1 MSEFK
6 KRERILDPEKRA
18 NAEASGATDFTPQ
31 NRDAMSERRPLVTP
45 PPAPIPIQGQ
55 RSNPDVAANRT
66 STTATAAATAMDE
79 QKAPLFAPTEAN
91 DLRARWDNVQG
102 SFVDQ
107 PRKAVEE
114 ADELVSV
121 TMKRLEEIFADE
133 RNKMEQQWSRGGDAS
148 TEDYR
153 QALRRYRSFF
163 TRLLSI

>member
-1 MSEFK
+1 M
-6 KRERILDPEKRA
+6 
-18 NAEASGATDFTPQ
+18 G
-31 NRDAMSERRPLVTP
+31 
-45 PPAPIPIQGQ
+45 
-55 RSNPDVAANRT
+55 
-66 STTATAAATAMDE
+66 STGTAAAPAIDE

-91 DLRARWDNVQG
+91 DLRGRWDSVQA
-102 SFVDQ
+102 SFVDE
-107 PRKAVEE
+107 PRRAVEE

-133 RNKMEQQWSRGGDAS
+133 RQKMEQQWSRGGDAS

>member
-1 MSEFK
+1 MNEFK
-6 KRERILDPEKRA
+6 KREKILDPERRA
-18 NAEASGATDFTPQ
+18 NAEASGAKEFTPESPEV
-31 NRDAMSERRPLVTP
+31 ASEHRPLITP
-45 PPAPIPIQGQ
+45 PPTPIPVQIQPSG
-55 RSNPDVAANRT
+55 SKAA
-66 STTATAAATAMDE
+66 AGAAAATAMEE
-79 QKAPLFAPTEAN
+79 QKAPLFTPTEAN
-91 DLRARWDNVQG
+91 DLRARWDSVQA

-133 RNKMEQQWSRGGDAS
+133 RQKMEQQWGRGGDAS